1 MSKNKI
7 NIGNVEMVSV
17 SDGNGDRE
25 PTFVFPDSEIEILPT
40 KEGKL
45 IPRLKAKAH
54 QRKPSDG
61 DQNSNLEKLPP
72 FIS

>member
-25 PTFVFPDSEIEILPT
+25 PTFVFPT
-40 KEGKL
+40 A
-45 IPRLKAKAH
+45 RLKY
-54 QRKPSDG
+54 G
-61 DQNSNLEKLPP
+61 NQNFQHSR
-72 FIS
+72 